1 MVTVRPATVDDC
13 DAIADV
19 HVRTWQA
26 AYAHAMPAAYLA
38 GLEAADRATMWR
50 RSIGGATGPSAV
62 LVAAVDNLDGS
73 DGKIAGF
80 AAVGR
85 FRNEDG
91 SRDETTGEVYAIY
104 VAPEHWSTGA
114 GLALMGRAVDHLT
127 GHGLSEIR
135 LWVLADNPRARRFYE
150 RFGFVADGAVRV
162 EPAGAGYDDA
172 RLLEEVRYTLPVR

>member
-1 MVTVRPATVDDC
+1 MVTVRPATVNDC

-19 HVRTWQA
+19 HVKTWQR

-50 RSIGGATGPSAV
+50 RSIGGATGASAV
-62 LVAAVDNLDGS
+62 LVADVDNLSGA
-73 DGKIAGF
+73 GGTIAGF
-80 AAVGR
+80 AAVGL

-104 VAPEHWSTGA
+104 VSPEHWSTGT
-114 GLALMGRAVDHLT
+114 GLALMRRAVDHLT
-127 GHGLSEIR
+127 ERGLPEIR

-150 RFGFVADGAVRV
+150 GFGFVADGAVRV
-162 EPAGAGYDDA
+162 EPAAAGYDDA
-172 RLLEEVRYTLPVR
+172 RPLEEVRYTLLVG